1 LNTNSKGYLEL
12 LKKRPLN
19 VQARFGNEPLG
30 LVSGRD
36 IVAAGQEIDS
46 IVLAANARHPLVI
59 KAVLQAAKNKNAAV
73 LIELAKSEAT
83 YCGATYDN
91 IPDYALNIRQI

>member
-1 LNTNSKGYLEL
+1 MDVNSKAYQEL

-19 VQARFGNEPLG
+19 VQARFGGEGMG

-36 IVAAGQEIDS
+36 IVAAAKEVDS

-59 KAVLQAAKNKNAAV
+59 KAVLRAAKKKNAAV
-73 LIELAKSEAT
+73 LIELAKSEST
-83 YCGATYDN
+83 YCGAN
-91 IPDYALNIRQI
+91 